1 MPSEAEEL
9 ASLAALNQ
17 KVNDQEARGLAMIA
31 AKDTTIGE
39 LNDLVASLQNRPD
52 VPDSV
57 AAAVQTVADNLDDN
71 FTQAQAA
78 TAKKSA

>member
-9 ASLAALNQ
+9 ATLAALNT

-39 LNDLVASLQNRPD
+39 LNDLVAQLQSRPD
-52 VPDSV
+52 VPQSV
-57 AAAVQTVADNLDDN
+57 ADAVQTVADNLDDN
-71 FTQAQAA
+71 FVAAQAV
-78 TAKKSA
+78 TAPK